1 MSFNFTLWRRCA
13 VMSTP
18 FWKKEI
24 SETKMKFVDENKMNR
39 REQLLAKMK
48 LRSVGL
54 CGSGA
59 EA

>member
-1 MSFNFTLWRRCA
+1 MGRCA

-24 SETKMKFVDENKMNR
+24 SETKMKFVEDNKMHR
-39 REQLLAKMK
+39 RERLMAKMK
-48 LRSVGL
+48 LRSVVYMGGF